1 MEHVSNPLQRA
12 PLTTFAQLKKTRS
25 MKSAVVQAICFSYV
39 FILSI
44 MAYAQPVI
52 GVQTNDQFPEKA
64 VWMNIDHK
72 LVMDNL
78 KEKIAILVISDERSV
93 ECGYYLRQLESM

>member
-1 MEHVSNPLQRA
+1 MRKRTSVRFFLYYSEMQQFADPLQRA
-12 PLTTFAQLKKTRS
+12 PLITFVSTQKTRS

-39 FILSI
+39 FMLSI
-44 MAYAQPVI
+44 MAYAQPVN

-78 KEKIAILVISDERSV
+78 KEK
-93 ECGYYLRQLESM
+93 